1 MNKLDK
7 QRNQLI
13 ILAVLLVIIGIA
25 NYFNYYAPPK
35 PIEKIFS
42 FSSLSKQEQDNFVK
56 KSKETSG
63 KVQQNKEEENQNTR
77 KIKVSSEDLKNNY
90 LNYAIDSNGKLV
102 RWNKDK
108 INVYVADSEYK
119 NSIYKALSAYNSTF
133 GDYFTFYLAKD
144 RENSD
149 IKIDIVDKFSSNDNH
164 DSIYMAGITNNSFSG
179 SDKHLTNS
187 VIQILS
193 KKPNSD
199 NKVSNSEVY
208 KVALHEIGHA
218 IGIIGHSPN
227 SSDVM
232 YASSSV
238 NNFSARDIAT
248 IKLMYSGDNT
258 LIKSE
263 TKNFAQ
269 TKLTEA
275 EEYAKK
281 SPNKAISWV
290 NLGKVYYDLDKKE
303 QALSAYKRALSIE
316 PNNPLIYQSMA
327 ECYYS
332 SLKYNTAIKY
342 YNIALE
348 NITDNEQKAPIYNMI
363 GMCYA
368 KQDDFNSAYA
378 YFKNAYE
385 IDSNNRMLLKNYIV
399 ACVEIDKK
407 QEALSVINDY
417 KSKYP
422 DIVNEDF
429 VKDVLNWAK

>member
-1 MNKLDK
+1 
-7 QRNQLI
+7 
-13 ILAVLLVIIGIA
+13 
-25 NYFNYYAPPK
+25 
-35 PIEKIFS
+35 
-42 FSSLSKQEQDNFVK
+42 
-56 KSKETSG
+56 
-63 KVQQNKEEENQNTR
+63 
-77 KIKVSSEDLKNNY
+77 LKNNY

-108 INVYVADSEYK
+108 INVYVEDSEYK
-119 NSIYKALSAYNSTF
+119 NSIYKALIAYNSTL
-133 GDYFTFYLAKD
+133 GDYFTIYLAKD

-238 NNFSARDIAT
+238 SNFSARDIAT